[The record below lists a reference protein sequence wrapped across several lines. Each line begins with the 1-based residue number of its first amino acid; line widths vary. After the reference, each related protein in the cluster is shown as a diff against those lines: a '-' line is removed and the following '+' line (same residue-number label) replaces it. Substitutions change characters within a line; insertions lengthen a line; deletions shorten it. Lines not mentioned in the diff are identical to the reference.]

1 MAEYRSGKDGQGYS
15 LKMIVEQTSQSVSGN
30 YSDVRVRLYLENGW
44 TTFAE
49 YNITASVTC
58 DGQRQDYSGR
68 PEVLTANSSRLFIDR
83 TFRVNHNS
91 DGRKSVTVSAN
102 FNGSGG
108 WSPAALSIG
117 GQNFGLSTIPR
128 ASSFTL
134 AGATEFGQVMT
145 INITRAAANFT
156 HTLRVH
162 FGNHQSTIA
171 TGVGTSTTWTPPLT
185 LCQQIPSATSGRG
198 TIWCDTYS
206 GSTKIGE
213 SAVVFTLNV
222 PASVVPTFSGVTL
235 TDGNAT
241 AGALV
246 TGNNFVEIISDIAV
260 TFNGATGVHASTI
273 TGYHAEIV
281 GKSQSTSSQG
291 GRLGSMKFDGAAT
304 IRAKVQ
310 DSRGRWSATRDV
322 SITVLDYHPP
332 ILSFT
337 TARVGAA
344 ASTIQVYR
352 NARIAPLT
360 VGGVQKNSMT
370 LTFKIKEVTATA
382 YQTDTGAAGGT
393 FNTQSQL
400 TNSAASLG
408 GVYPST
414 KSYDVLATLSDKFTS
429 TEFAARVS
437 TEAVIFS
444 YDKDG
449 RFGVGKIPEIGK
461 VGSLEVAGDI
471 YAGGNKIQM
480 HALTSGDPA
489 LGRIKWDNTTHL
501 DDIVGSGYYWVSK
514 GTPTN
519 GWGVLEVYRVADK
532 ETAQFFTS
540 SDGGK
545 TFARLKHYQ
554 TGVWSVWKTRGLDQ
568 FYPVGSI
575 YQSTNSTDP
584 TSLMGGTWKRFG
596 QGRVLV
602 GVSETETEFN
612 VPNKAGGSKVHTL
625 TIQEMPSHSHR
636 QRVTANNGS
645 PAIRRDHAS
654 DGNSSIYD
662 QGIDTGSTGG
672 GQPHNNLQPYI
683 TVYMWERIA

>member
-134 AGATEFGQVMT
+134 TGATEFGQVMT
-145 INITRAAANFT
+145 INITRAAAGFT

-400 TNSAASLG
+400 TNSEASLG

-437 TEAVIFS
+437 TEAVIFA
-444 YDKDG
+444 YDKNG
-449 RFGVGKIPEIGK
+449 RFGVGKIPEIGGA
-461 VGSLEVAGDI
+461 GSLEVAGDI
-471 YAGGNKIQM
+471 FAKNAPIQQFRLTNHDGSAFANAADDFNAATVSGYFHKSSAAPNNPSKTWGFLHVIGKDNNLVQHFIERDGSRRSFVRARTNGSWQAWVESAPTSHKNLVLNEWTSAGFSGSFWKRVGDIVAIRFDFKGNGSTMNIGTIEPLK
-480 HALTSGDPA
+480 ALTSYMMTIAQWSVDGNA
-489 LGRIKWDNTTHL
+489 NAHVQINQ
-501 DDIVGSGYYWVSK
+501 
-514 GTPTN
+514 GTGTVH
-519 GWGVLEVYRVADK
+519 VLN
-532 ETAQFFTS
+532 TS
-540 SDGGK
+540 S
-545 TFARLKHYQ
+545 
-554 TGVWSVWKTRGLDQ
+554 
-568 FYPVGSI
+568 
-575 YQSTNSTDP
+575 
-584 TSLMGGTWKRFG
+584 
-596 QGRVLV
+596 
-602 GVSETETEFN
+602 GVSY
-612 VPNKAGGSKVHTL
+612 AGQIL
-625 TIQEMPSHSHR
+625 LM
-636 QRVTANNGS
+636 
-645 PAIRRDHAS
+645 
-654 DGNSSIYD
+654 
-662 QGIDTGSTGG
+662 
-672 GQPHNNLQPYI
+672 L
-683 TVYMWERIA
+683 